1 MNTHNINHVHLIGK
15 IASEPQLSNA
25 NGANK
30 GSFSIATKENYI
42 NANGELKSLTNW
54 HKILVT
60 GRNAMILKHFAV
72 KGTQLALEGKLI
84 SRFFQN
90 KDGQKQFITEIHA
103 NDLVIL

>member
-1 MNTHNINHVHLIGK
+1 MNTQNINHVHLIGK

-42 NANGELKSLTNW
+42 NEKGELKSLTNW

-60 GRNAMILKHFAV
+60 GRNAMILKQF
-72 KGTQLALEGKLI
+72 ALEGKLI
-84 SRFFQN
+84 SRFFHS
-90 KDGQKQFITEIHA
+90 KDGQRQFITEIHA